1 MPQPPVGIQGR
12 SGYLIPPVQPVP
24 ARFPVDRFAI
34 LGIAI
39 SRFGGPV
46 SVRSCLLVILSI
58 GPAYGFQLHAELSS
72 RTAGRRNVNAGQVYG
87 TLERL
92 VKQGVV
98 ESAGTTDDG
107 LPLYRATSS
116 GLSEASAWLT
126 ATESAV
132 GEEWNDLVDRVL
144 LASSLRDTDVLGI
157 IARYRTHWESDLAD
171 SGPGAGSDNTVAGA
185 HGGEL
190 RPGAGQD
197 LLGAGARHALATA
210 ALAWLESTER
220 TLAAAPGEF
229 GHGLNLQKPRR
240 GRRPA
245 VAA

>member
-1 MPQPPVGIQGR
+1 M
-12 SGYLIPPVQPVP
+12 
-24 ARFPVDRFAI
+24 
-34 LGIAI
+34 
-39 SRFGGPV
+39 

-58 GPAYGFQLHAELSS
+58 APAYGFQLHAELSS

-98 ESAGTTDDG
+98 ESAGTTEDG
-107 LPLYRATSS
+107 LPLYRATAT

-144 LASSLRDTDVLGI
+144 LASSLPDVDVLGI
-157 IARYRTHWESDLAD
+157 IAHYRRHWQADLAAFD
-171 SGPGAGSDNTVAGA
+171 PAAGHDPALGVK
-185 HGGEL
+185 
-190 RPGAGQD
+190 RVPGAGQE
-197 LLGAGARHALATA
+197 LLGAGARRALATA
-210 ALAWLESTER
+210 ALSWLDSSER
-220 TLAAAPGEF
+220 ALGAAPGEF
-229 GHGLNLQKPRR
+229 EHGLNLQKPRR

>member
-1 MPQPPVGIQGR
+1 M
-12 SGYLIPPVQPVP
+12 
-24 ARFPVDRFAI
+24 
-34 LGIAI
+34 
-39 SRFGGPV
+39 

-72 RTAGRRNVNAGQVYG
+72 RTAGRRVVNAGQVYG

-92 VKQGVV
+92 VKQGAV

-107 LPLYRATSS
+107 LPLYRATAT
-116 GLSEASAWLT
+116 GLSEASVWLT
-126 ATESAV
+126 ATDSVV

-144 LASSLRDTDVLGI
+144 LASSHPDADVLGI
-157 IARYRTHWESDLAD
+157 IARYRQRWQADFAGAGPSSGHDPALAGANGGGR
-171 SGPGAGSDNTVAGA
+171 GPG
-185 HGGEL
+185 
-190 RPGAGQD
+190 PGAGQD
-197 LLGAGARHALATA
+197 LLGAAARRALATA
-210 ALAWLESTER
+210 ALDWLDSTER
-220 TLAAAPGEF
+220 ALVAAGPGQF

>member
-1 MPQPPVGIQGR
+1 MSSP
-12 SGYLIPPVQPVP
+12 LKL
-24 ARFPVDRFAI
+24 FAI
-34 LGIAI
+34 LGIVI
-39 SRFGGPV
+39 FRFGGPV

-107 LPLYRATSS
+107 LPLYRATAT
-116 GLSEASAWLT
+116 GLGEASAWLT

-144 LASSLRDTDVLGI
+144 LASSLPDADALGI
-157 IARYRTHWESDLAD
+157 IERYRKHWQADLTDA
-171 SGPGAGSDNTVAGA
+171 GQGAGYDSALAAV

-190 RPGAGQD
+190 RPGSGQD
-197 LLGAGARHALATA
+197 LLCAGARHALATA
-210 ALAWLESTER
+210 ALAWLDSSER
-220 TLAAAPGEF
+220 ALVAASGDF

-240 GRRPA
+240 GRRPT

>member
-1 MPQPPVGIQGR
+1 M
-12 SGYLIPPVQPVP
+12 
-24 ARFPVDRFAI
+24 
-34 LGIAI
+34 
-39 SRFGGPV
+39 

-98 ESAGTTDDG
+98 ESAGTTQDG
-107 LPLYRATSS
+107 LPLYRATAT
-116 GLSEASAWLT
+116 GLSEASVWLT

-132 GEEWNDLVDRVL
+132 GEEWTDLVDRVL
-144 LASSLRDTDVLGI
+144 LASSLPDADVLGI
-157 IARYRTHWESDLAD
+157 IARYRRHWQADLAD
-171 SGPGAGSDNTVAGA
+171 AGPAAGHDSALAAVHVEGP
-185 HGGEL
+185 
-190 RPGAGQD
+190 RPGVGQD
-197 LLGAGARHALATA
+197 LLGAAARQALASA
-210 ALAWLESTER
+210 ALAWLDSSER
-220 TLAAAPGEF
+220 ALVAAPGQF

>member
-1 MPQPPVGIQGR
+1 
-12 SGYLIPPVQPVP
+12 LIPPFHS
-24 ARFPVDRFAI
+24 ARASLTEKWFAI
-34 LGIAI
+34 LGIVI
-39 SRFGGPV
+39 SSFGGPV

-107 LPLYRATSS
+107 LPLYRATAN
-116 GLSEASAWLT
+116 GLSEASAWLS

-144 LASSLRDTDVLGI
+144 LASSLPDADVLGVI
-157 IARYRTHWESDLAD
+157 ERYRTHWQADLTEA
-171 SGPGAGSDNTVAGA
+171 GEGAGHDSALTAVNAVG
-185 HGGEL
+185 L
-190 RPGAGQD
+190 SPGAGQD
-197 LLGAGARHALATA
+197 LLGAGARRALAAA
-210 ALAWLESTER
+210 ALAWLDSSER
-220 TLAAAPGEF
+220 ALVAAPGEF

>member
-1 MPQPPVGIQGR
+1 M
-12 SGYLIPPVQPVP
+12 
-24 ARFPVDRFAI
+24 
-34 LGIAI
+34 
-39 SRFGGPV
+39 

-72 RTAGRRNVNAGQVYG
+72 RTAGRRVVNAGQVYG

-107 LPLYRATSS
+107 LPLYRATAT
-116 GLSEASAWLT
+116 GLSEASTWLT

-144 LASSLRDTDVLGI
+144 LASSLPDADVLGI
-157 IARYRTHWESDLAD
+157 IARYRNHWQADLANAD
-171 SGPGAGSDNTVAGA
+171 HGAGYDSTRAAVPGGA
-185 HGGEL
+185 L
-190 RPGAGQD
+190 RPGSGQD
-197 LLGAGARHALATA
+197 LLSAGARHALATA
-210 ALAWLESTER
+210 ALAWLDSSER
-220 TLAAAPGEF
+220 TLVEATPGEF
-229 GHGLNLQKPRR
+229 GHALNLQKPRR

>member
-1 MPQPPVGIQGR
+1 
-12 SGYLIPPVQPVP
+12 
-24 ARFPVDRFAI
+24 
-34 LGIAI
+34 
-39 SRFGGPV
+39 V

-72 RTAGRRNVNAGQVYG
+72 RTAGRRVVNAGQVYG

-107 LPLYRATSS
+107 LPLYRATAT
-116 GLSEASAWLT
+116 GLGEASAWLT

-144 LASSLRDTDVLGI
+144 LASSLPDADVLGI
-157 IARYRTHWESDLAD
+157 IARYQAHWRAELMDAGPATGQDAALA
-171 SGPGAGSDNTVAGA
+171 AR
-185 HGGEL
+185 HGGGL

-197 LLGAGARHALATA
+197 LLAASARHALATA
-210 ALAWLESTER
+210 ALAWLESSER
-220 TLAAAPGEF
+220 ALVTAEPGHF

>member
-1 MPQPPVGIQGR
+1 
-12 SGYLIPPVQPVP
+12 
-24 ARFPVDRFAI
+24 
-34 LGIAI
+34 
-39 SRFGGPV
+39 V

-98 ESAGTTDDG
+98 ESAGTTQDG
-107 LPLYRATSS
+107 LPLYRATAN
-116 GLSEASAWLT
+116 GLSEASVWLT

-132 GEEWNDLVDRVL
+132 GEEWTDLVDRVL
-144 LASSLRDTDVLGI
+144 LASSLPDADVLGI
-157 IARYRTHWESDLAD
+157 IARYRRHWQADLAD
-171 SGPGAGSDNTVAGA
+171 AGPAAGHDSALAAVHVEGP
-185 HGGEL
+185 
-190 RPGAGQD
+190 RPGVGQD
-197 LLGAGARHALATA
+197 LLGAAARQALASA
-210 ALAWLESTER
+210 ALAWLDSSER
-220 TLAAAPGEF
+220 ALVAAPGQF